1 MQRAANQLLAG
12 VRVLDLTR
20 ILAGPFATQL
30 LGDYGADVIKIEHPA
45 GDDTRRWGPPFIDLD
60 GQETACYFTAANRSK
75 RSVALDLKQE
85 HHHAAFHALLTTSDV
100 LVHNFAPASIARLG
114 LDYASLAEDHPRL
127 VYCEITGFGS
137 TGPEANQPGYDLVAA
152 SLGGLL
158 HITGQPDGPPTK
170 SGVALTDIAT
180 GLFAHGA
187 IMAALLE
194 RERSGLGQKVETS
207 LLESQ
212 LSILA
217 NVGVSALQA
226 DLPGQRYGNAHP
238 SIVPYQVFATQD
250 GYISIAATTD
260 VQFRHLCQLLD
271 RSDLANVV
279 DRYGSNALRVTH
291 RESLVQELEAAF
303 QTATA
308 ADWTLRFKQAQAKFA
323 FGRIN
328 NVKEAFELEQ
338 AQARHMTQTVTTR
351 SGASINLPGHAV
363 KFSRTPSKTS
373 SAPPAIGAH
382 TREILSEAGMSDAEI
397 AAIIKTT

>member
-1 MQRAANQLLAG
+1 MLVANFTMMVRTHHPEELLYACE
-12 VRVLDLTR
+12 RCR
-20 ILAGPFATQL
+20 
-30 LGDYGADVIKIEHPA
+30 
-45 GDDTRRWGPPFIDLD
+45 
-60 GQETACYFTAANRSK
+60 QETACYFTAANRSK

-351 SGASINLPGHAV
+351 SGASINLPAERRRKRAQH
-363 KFSRTPSKTS
+363 RPL
-373 SAPPAIGAH
+373 SAR
-382 TREILSEAGMSDAEI
+382 TRERFCLKQACPMRKLLPSSKLLEI
-397 AAIIKTT
+397 